1 MAYTSPALNV
11 MIAAARGS
19 IGQAS
24 GAMPS
29 PVRP

>member
-1 MAYTSPALNV
+1 MVYTSPALNV
-11 MIAAARGS
+11 MIAAVRRS

-24 GAMPS
+24 EAKPS